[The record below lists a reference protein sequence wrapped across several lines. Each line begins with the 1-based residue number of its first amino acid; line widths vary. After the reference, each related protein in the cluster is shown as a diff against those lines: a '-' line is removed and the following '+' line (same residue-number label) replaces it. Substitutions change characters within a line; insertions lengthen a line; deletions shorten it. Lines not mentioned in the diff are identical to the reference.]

1 MLRILLA
8 IMVMTFL
15 FAVAAVWAIF
25 EFDLFMVKG
34 PEFVSRWEAEPKPAR
49 SRLSRGRVARRAPAP
64 GAIPAYDLTGRS
76 FGRSPLPL
84 SLPIDCEPGV
94 DCWVFNYVDS
104 DPGKGY
110 ADFACGRMSYDGH
123 KGTDIA
129 LAHAG
134 RLHERIEVRAA
145 ADGRVVGV
153 RDGMSDLDVRLIGRA
168 ALKGKDCGNGV
179 RIDHG
184 EGWHTQYC
192 HMKRGSVSVRR
203 GNRVRAGERLGAVGL
218 SGRTEFSHL
227 HISVE
232 KKGKVVD
239 PFVGVEGGAECDL
252 GKTPL
257 WRREVLEKLR
267 YLSTIPYQAGFADH
281 LPTTEEVRTGALGAK
296 SLPASSHALVFWAEV
311 AGLMPGDFISLRLLG
326 PDGGVLAQ
334 KKESLKRH
342 RIRIWR
348 AVGKRTK
355 VCWPPG
361 AYRGEVRIMRETRA
375 GPREALRG
383 VKLRVLRE

>member
-1 MLRILLA
+1 MLRILIV

-25 EFDLFMVKG
+25 EFDLLMVKG
-34 PEFVSRWEAEPKPAR
+34 PRFVSRREAEPKPAR

-64 GAIPAYDLTGRS
+64 GAIPAYDLAGRR

-110 ADFACGRMSYDGH
+110 ADFACGRMSYDGR
-123 KGTDIA
+123 KGADIA

-153 RDGMSDLDVRLIGRA
+153 RDGVRDLDVRLIGRA

-203 GNRVRAGERLGAVGL
+203 GGRVRAGERLGAVGL
-218 SGRTEFSHL
+218 SGRTEFPHL

-232 KKGKVVD
+232 KK
-239 PFVGVEGGAECDL
+239 ERSS
-252 GKTPL
+252 TPS
-257 WRREVLEKLR
+257 WVSR
-267 YLSTIPYQAGFADH
+267 
-281 LPTTEEVRTGALGAK
+281 
-296 SLPASSHALVFWAEV
+296 V
-311 AGLMPGDFISLRLLG
+311 ARN
-326 PDGGVLAQ
+326 A
-334 KKESLKRH
+334 
-342 RIRIWR
+342 
-348 AVGKRTK
+348 T
-355 VCWPPG
+355 
-361 AYRGEVRIMRETRA
+361 
-375 GPREALRG
+375 
-383 VKLRVLRE
+383 

>member
-1 MLRILLA
+1 MLRILIV
-8 IMVMTFL
+8 IMVMTLL

-25 EFDLFMVKG
+25 EFDLLMVKG
-34 PEFVSRWEAEPKPAR
+34 PRFVSRREAEPKPAR
-49 SRLSRGRVARRAPAP
+49 SRLSRGRVVRRAPAP
-64 GAIPAYDLTGRS
+64 GAIPAYDLTDRR

-110 ADFACGRMSYDGH
+110 ADFTCGRMSYDGH

-129 LAHAG
+129 LTHAG
-134 RLHERIEVRAA
+134 RLRERIAVRAA
-145 ADGRVVGV
+145 AGGRVVGV
-153 RDGMSDLDVRLIGRA
+153 RDGMRDLDVRRIGRA

-192 HMKRGSVSVRR
+192 HMKRGSVSLKR
-203 GNRVRAGERLGAVGL
+203 GGRVRAGERLGAVGL
-218 SGRTEFSHL
+218 SGRTEFPHL

-232 KKGKVVD
+232 KNGKVVD
-239 PFVGVEGGAECDL
+239 PFVGVEGRAECDL

-257 WRREVLEKLR
+257 WRRDVLEKLR
-267 YLSTIPYQAGFADH
+267 YISAIPYHAGFADH

-296 SLPASSHALVFWAEV
+296 SLPASSPALVFWAEV
-311 AGLMPGDFISLRLLG
+311 AGLRPGDFISLRLLG
-326 PDGGVLAQ
+326 PGGGVLAQ
-334 KKESLKRH
+334 KEGSLKRH

-355 VCWPPG
+355 ERWPPG
-361 AYRGEVRIMRETRA
+361 AYRGEVRIMRETKA

-383 VKLRVLRE
+383 VELRVFRE

>member
-1 MLRILLA
+1 M
-8 IMVMTFL
+8 
-15 FAVAAVWAIF
+15 
-25 EFDLFMVKG
+25 
-34 PEFVSRWEAEPKPAR
+34 
-49 SRLSRGRVARRAPAP
+49 
-64 GAIPAYDLTGRS
+64 
-76 FGRSPLPL
+76 
-84 SLPIDCEPGV
+84 
-94 DCWVFNYVDS
+94 
-104 DPGKGY
+104 
-110 ADFACGRMSYDGH
+110 
-123 KGTDIA
+123 
-129 LAHAG
+129 
-134 RLHERIEVRAA
+134 
-145 ADGRVVGV
+145 
-153 RDGMSDLDVRLIGRA
+153 
-168 ALKGKDCGNGV
+168 
-179 RIDHG
+179 
-184 EGWHTQYC
+184 
-192 HMKRGSVSVRR
+192 
-203 GNRVRAGERLGAVGL
+203 GAVGL
-218 SGRTEFSHL
+218 SGRTEFPHL

-267 YLSTIPYQAGFADH
+267 YLSAIPYQAGFADH

-334 KKESLKRH
+334 KEESLKRH

-355 VCWPPG
+355 VRWPPG

-383 VKLRVLRE
+383 VELRVISGIER